1 MPKAARSY
9 ASIGAATPDQLFRAW
24 REHHDEAARA
34 ELIER
39 FLPLAR
45 KLASRYAQS
54 SEPLDDLV
62 QVASLGLIKAVERF
76 DPEHGNGFAAY
87 AVPTIVGELKRH
99 FRDTTWAV
107 QVDRRSQERARAVRT
122 AQRVLEAIGRT
133 PTVAELAQFMDCDA
147 EEVLEGLQA
156 SLAYSTMSLDAPAGG
171 AGSDGGSDGAASLFE
186 LVGDDDA
193 HLDRAESR
201 ATLRSAARHLPK
213 LERRIL
219 FLRYGEDL
227 SQKEIAERVGVSQM
241 HVSRLLRRALAG
253 LREQLGA
260 I

>member
-1 MPKAARSY
+1 VTNQARSY
-9 ASIGAATPDQLFRAW
+9 APPGGATPDQLFRAW
-24 REHHDEAARA
+24 RDTRDSAARA

-45 KLASRYAQS
+45 KLAARYAQS
-54 SEPLDDLV
+54 GEPFDDLV
-62 QVASLGLIKAVERF
+62 QVASVGLIKAVERF
-76 DPEHGNGFAAY
+76 DPEQGNGFAAY

-99 FRDTTWAV
+99 FRDTTWAL
-107 QVDRRSQERARAVRT
+107 QVDRRAQERARAVRA

-133 PTVAELAQFMDCDA
+133 PTVPELAEFLDIAA

-156 SLAYSTMSLDAPAGG
+156 SLAYSAVSLDAPVGG
-171 AGSDGGSDGAASLFE
+171 ASGADGADGTASLFE
-186 LVGDDDA
+186 IVGGDDER
-193 HLDRAESR
+193 LDHAESR
-201 ATLRSAARHLPK
+201 VTLRNAARHLPK

-219 FLRYGEDL
+219 YLRYGEDL
-227 SQKEIAERVGVSQM
+227 SQQEIADQVGVSQM

-253 LREQLGA
+253 LREQLGP